1 MWKSQ
6 RKWLFLPLVLS
17 LWLSAGS
24 TSQAEEM
31 YQMSES
37 ELTRLEAN
45 LNQLAKNSET
55 KQNLLNKQ
63 KIQIEMLN
71 SQLEKANSQLE
82 ESKKEI
88 QKSKTLNEATQKSLD
103 KANKY
108 LREYEQEVKHKMEVK
123 DRQLRTWKGIS
134 VVLAGIVVKKATK

>member
-17 LWLSAGS
+17 LWLSTGS

-71 SQLEKANSQLE
+71 SQLEKANKSAGRTE
-82 ESKKEI
+82 ERNTEIQGIERSDAEVIRESHSILGRIRARGKKE
-88 QKSKTLNEATQKSLD
+88 S
-103 KANKY
+103 
-108 LREYEQEVKHKMEVK
+108 
-123 DRQLRTWKGIS
+123 
-134 VVLAGIVVKKATK
+134 

>member
-31 YQMSES
+31 YLISES

-45 LNQLAKNSET
+45 SNQLAKNNET
-55 KQNLLNKQ
+55 KQQLLTEQ
-63 KIQIEMLN
+63 RE
-71 SQLEKANSQLE
+71 QLETAQKELTA
-82 ESKKEI
+82 SK
-88 QKSKTLNEATQKSLD
+88 SLNEATQRSLER
-103 KANKY
+103 ANQSLQQLEDEAK
-108 LREYEQEVKHKMEVK
+108 RKIRVKT
-123 DRQLRTWKGIS
+123 RQRNLWIAITGCTLYAYIS
-134 VVLAGIVVKKATK
+134 K